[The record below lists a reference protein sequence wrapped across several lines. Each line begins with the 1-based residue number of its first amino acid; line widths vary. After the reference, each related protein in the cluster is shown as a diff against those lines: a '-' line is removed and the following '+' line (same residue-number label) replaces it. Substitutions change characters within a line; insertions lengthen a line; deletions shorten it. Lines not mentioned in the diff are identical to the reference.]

1 MAKQLTK
8 NQEDNSSEDS
18 YSEEEQTQAVGK
30 LEKRENANQNK
41 QAADS
46 DSSASEDSS
55 NNGKKVKQSKNRND
69 SDSEEEQK
77 SSPAKRNNAEQ
88 SGQQIEVIVS
98 NLPFNATENDIKNHF
113 KSCKSLLAIKIL
125 MGSDGR
131 PRGKAFIKFETTED
145 MNKAI
150 ELNDTQLNGRT
161 INVEQTR
168 PRENFNERQNNGS
181 ANTAESQ
188 NIIVRNLPFS
198 VDEDSLRDAFNDCGE
213 IKGVRIMKNEEGRSK
228 GFGFVDFQSVDA
240 AKRAV
245 KKSGLDI
252 QGREV
257 NVEFSLPRGPG
268 GYQGGNRGGNRGGF
282 GGNRGGFGGNRG
294 GYGGNRGGFN
304 GNRGGNRY

>member
-1 MAKQLTK
+1 
-8 NQEDNSSEDS
+8 
-18 YSEEEQTQAVGK
+18 
-30 LEKRENANQNK
+30 
-41 QAADS
+41 
-46 DSSASEDSS
+46 
-55 NNGKKVKQSKNRND
+55 
-69 SDSEEEQK
+69 
-77 SSPAKRNNAEQ
+77 
-88 SGQQIEVIVS
+88 
-98 NLPFNATENDIKNHF
+98 
-113 KSCKSLLAIKIL
+113 

-168 PRENFNERQNNGS
+168 PRENFNERQNNGP

-282 GGNRGGFGGNRG
+282 GGYRGGFGGNRG